1 MRPGGQVLLGEGYW
15 RSEPSAE
22 YLEALGGASA
32 DELPDRAGLIA
43 AAEAAGLVPLHSVDA
58 SRADWDRY
66 EWGLILNAE
75 RWAARHPDD
84 EGADLLRE
92 RARAARARVT
102 MPGGRETLGFALLL
116 LGAHVSDYGRDLA
129 LIHARGFAG
138 LAAAAGPFMAAE
150 LGHAGFPDGL
160 VVDLGCGNGVT
171 SRLLGEAGY
180 DVLGID
186 ASPAMLALAR
196 REAPAARFR
205 RGSFLDGE
213 LPPCAGVLAAGEVL
227 AYTERSLDPLFRRVR
242 RALAPGGVF
251 VLDLPGPARLPGAVD
266 RPAAGGQARA
276 GRSWSSWRWTASA
289 RC

>member
-1 MRPGGQVLLGEGYW
+1 M
-15 RSEPSAE
+15 
-22 YLEALGGASA
+22 
-32 DELPDRAGLIA
+32 
-43 AAEAAGLVPLHSVDA
+43 
-58 SRADWDRY
+58 
-66 EWGLILNAE
+66 
-75 RWAARHPDD
+75 
-84 EGADLLRE
+84 
-92 RARAARARVT
+92 
-102 MPGGRETLGFALLL
+102 
-116 LGAHVSDYGRDLA
+116 SDYGRDLA

-150 LGHAGFPDGL
+150 LGRAGFPDGL

-205 RGSFLDGE
+205 RGSFLDAE
-213 LPPCAGVLAAGEVL
+213 LPPCVGVLAAGEVL

-251 VLDLPGPARLPGAVD
+251 VLDLPGPARLPGARPSRNWWAGEGWAILIELTLD
-266 RPAAGGQARA
+266 RERALLTRSMTTFVRA
-276 GRSWSSWRWTASA
+276 GRSWRRGEETHRQRVFRATDVAA
-289 RC
+289 RLRRIGFSVRVRRGYTGERFAPGHFVLVARAMPPAPRARARRARRA